1 MAIITKPGSILKG
14 SGATITLN
22 KSQLAA
28 LAPVAADAY
37 YSDSTNWSKVHIKY
51 KSSTSSQFE
60 LLKFDATVASPEAEF
75 LVSDKAN
82 DVFNVDYI
90 DIFDFDNG
98 VFRVED
104 SSLNSSEF
112 EIDMGSVTPPVSSA
126 PIAWVNLSAD
136 VYNIEADGGLTN
148 GINRGVDT
156 YYNVYSN
163 TQIATAGG
171 DIDITFN
178 IGNFPNDTAFGF
190 LDASESGPNTS
201 TPTFCGIVAGGV
213 ASRPHINSVMVAG
226 VGDASNKIFRI
237 TRISGVV
244 TMYLDNI
251 EIYTTSVA
259 TTPNIKP
266 VASLAFNGSL
276 ISSSVII

>member
-37 YSDSTNWSKVHIKY
+37 YSDSTNWFKVHIKY

-90 DIFDFDNG
+90 DILDFDNG
-98 VFRVED
+98 IFRVED

-112 EIDMGSVTPPVSSA
+112 EIDMGSVTPPASFTYINYNINPFGYIVSPTGGVTSGSVPYGDDQFIKSSINESVGDFEYQWDFNWTGINA
-126 PIAWVNLSAD
+126 ANMLLGITTSGGSLWYENLSCFEGTGVNTYRLWVGSSTGVVTGNLSAGNHTFKL
-136 VYNIEADGGLTN
+136 VRTGTTL
-148 GINRGVDT
+148 
-156 YYNVYSN
+156 YY
-163 TQIATAGG
+163 
-171 DIDITFN
+171 
-178 IGNFPNDTAFGF
+178 
-190 LDASESGPNTS
+190 
-201 TPTFCGIVAGGV
+201 
-213 ASRPHINSVMVAG
+213 
-226 VGDASNKIFRI
+226 
-237 TRISGVV
+237 
-244 TMYLDNI
+244 YLDNVLV
-251 EIYTTSVA
+251 YSGGSVSGTA
-259 TTPNIKP
+259 QPTVRAYPSN
-266 VASLAFNGSL
+266 VACTESKDF
-276 ISSSVII
+276 